1 MGSRLDEPSRPAA
14 GLRRSS
20 MNRLAARIGMWTAI
34 AESLVSLVYV
44 VGLVILI
51 AAALSRSPT
60 AELAAQ

>member
-1 MGSRLDEPSRPAA
+1 
-14 GLRRSS
+14 